1 MSTNS
6 DSEAKRG
13 RKISRDH
20 RLLDSAKLKF
30 GIESDAALAS
40 WLGITKQEIYS
51 VRAGRRSL
59 GFIQRL
65 KLLDHIAFQNG
76 VRFVAEIANKSLAE
90 KFLEWSR
97 NIASSQAQAMLAR
110 VNWHES
116 NVALLDAAK
125 VLANKRT
132 DAELAE
138 LLDLKPNTISMI
150 RTGRSGLGERP
161 RIKILALLW
170 KELGDINFDHERFA
184 ATVNDPDKIAEAI
197 ESYKAEAAKRQ

>member
-1 MSTNS
+1 MSTTL
-6 DSEAKRG
+6 DSNTKAG
-13 RKISRDH
+13 RKTSRDH
-20 RLLDSAKLKF
+20 RLLDSAKKKF
-30 GIESDAALAS
+30 GIDSDAALAS

-76 VRFVAEIANKSLAE
+76 VHFVTAIADKSLAE
-90 KFLEWSR
+90 KFLEWSKSK
-97 NIASSQAQAMLAR
+97 ASSQAKAMLDL
-110 VNWHES
+110 VNWNES
-116 NVALLDAAK
+116 NVALLDSLK
-125 VLANKRT
+125 VLTNKRT

-150 RTGRSGLGERP
+150 RSGRSGIGDRP

-170 KELGDINFDHERFA
+170 KELGGTDFDHEVFS
-184 ATVNDPDKIAEAI
+184 ATVDDPEKIAEAI
-197 ESYKAEAAKRQ
+197 DNYKAESVK